1 MILIVITIQ
10 LFYELYSGDDEYWGV
25 TSENKRLRPLSSLSE
40 NGFVLLSS
48 STDPLIT
55 QQEQQQQQT
64 MQQIEL
70 WRQHFLY
77 LQQLMPLSS
86 AR

>member
-1 MILIVITIQ
+1 LQ
-10 LFYELYSGDDEYWGV
+10 YNCFYKLYSGDDEFWCAP
-25 TSENKRLRPLSSLSE
+25 SENKRFRPLSSLSE
-40 NGFVLLSS
+40 NGLLLLSS
-48 STDPLIT
+48 STDPAIA
-55 QQEQQQQQT
+55 QQEQQQQQQQT

-77 LQQLMPLSS
+77 LQQLIPSSS